1 MFPAQLDSIMLPRCP
16 IAASDIVQPVRFD
29 IRQSTRDLTAM
40 SGLAFVG
47 IALHRFAEIAR
58 RIDTRFPIRQGL
70 PSSQIL
76 SSYIGLL
83 VEGKSDFEAIEGK
96 RGDRFFSDSL
106 GLAGAPSAATLRQRM
121 DALGAVASEAV
132 DGLLVPLLKRG
143 RAQFS
148 PVSSGHIPVD
158 IDVFCLDNSDSR
170 KEGVGRTY
178 AGYDGYAPVAAY
190 LGARE
195 GYCLALELRD
205 GVQHSAKETE
215 YTLERVIA
223 RALALTTERLLLR
236 WDSGFDSERLF
247 ATAFEQG
254 SGRVDVL
261 GKWNPRSFDV
271 EGCAAAKRKDETT
284 VWLSP
289 REGKRITT
297 WETTGRTITLADG
310 STVQLR
316 RVLRLTERT
325 IKADGTLLLL
335 PEVVI
340 DGWETTLT
348 DSIETVIALYA
359 DHATHEQFH
368 SEFKTDLDLER
379 LPSGKF
385 DTNILVL
392 SLAAVA
398 YNVLRLIG
406 QQSLL
411 KKDAPLRHP
420 AKRRRLKTVM
430 QEMLRVAAQLTEHAR
445 RVALNFGRHCPAFQ
459 VWRELYVEWTTPGWP
474 IPPAPDTA

>member
-1 MFPAQLDSIMLPRCP
+1 MRLFL
-16 IAASDIVQPVRFD
+16 
-29 IRQSTRDLTAM
+29 
-40 SGLAFVG
+40 
-47 IALHRFAEIAR
+47 E
-58 RIDTRFPIRQGL
+58 
-70 PSSQIL
+70 
-76 SSYIGLL
+76 
-83 VEGKSDFEAIEGK
+83 
-96 RGDRFFSDSL
+96 SL
-106 GLAGAPSAATLRQRM
+106 GLAGVPSAATLRQRM
-121 DALGAVASEAV
+121 DALGLAASEAV
-132 DGLLVPLLKRG
+132 DSLLVPLLKRG

-148 PVSSGHIPVD
+148 PVASGHVPVD
-158 IDVFCLDNSDSR
+158 IDVFCLDNSDSK

-190 LGARE
+190 LGAQE

-215 YTLERVIA
+215 YTLERVIP

-247 ATAFEQG
+247 GTALEHG
-254 SGRVDVL
+254 AGRVDVL

-271 EGCAAAKRKDETT
+271 EGCAVENRSDVKTA
-284 VWLSP
+284 WISP
-289 REGKRITT
+289 RAGKRFTM
-297 WETTGRTITLADG
+297 WETAGRTIPLNDG
-310 STVQLR
+310 SKVQLR

-325 IKADGTLLLL
+325 IKADGTLLLF
-335 PEVVI
+335 PEVTI

-348 DSIETVIALYA
+348 EPVETVIALYA
-359 DHATHEQFH
+359 DHGTHEQFH

-385 DTNILVL
+385 DTNMLVL

-398 YNVLRLIG
+398 YNILRLIG

-411 KKDAPLRHP
+411 KKEAPLRHP

-430 QEMLRVAAQLTEHAR
+430 QEMLRVAAQLTVHAR
-445 RVALNFGRHCPAFQ
+445 RVALNFGRHCPAFA
-459 VWRELYVEWTTPGWP
+459 VWRELYVAWT
-474 IPPAPDTA
+474 APDWPMPLLHDTA